1 MNSRTVSGILID
13 NVASLKDSKVEIRD
27 TMPNEKRVREIVEDM
42 IGANSTISIQ
52 VVLAEVEHTIYNED
66 DLEKAN
72 LKSPLFIGSIKASP
86 TLKGYEVGSGA
97 SGWIFPLDPNIRA
110 YPIKGE
116 LVPIVTFG
124 GQTYYINGP
133 VATKA
138 NPNNNLMALITNED
152 GKGKSNKG
160 NVLGWLSGGR
170 EKGGFVPT
178 DIPRPVKQF
187 PGDWAINGR
196 NDQSIRIGKIG
207 DKDGNSHS
215 VMKFRISPQ
224 ETKAAQL
231 LTPRKEEINEDVASI
246 YMSRDEEV
254 ELNIHPKA
262 GKEITPKKFIG
273 DQIIIDS
280 TTLVFNS
287 KKGGDINLYSGK
299 NLNVVSMNVQN
310 IVGEIVNVGSDKK
323 TQPAV
328 LGNSLVDF
336 LVEVVQELNRL
347 GGKLAGA
354 TGVGNLGV
362 TVPIPG
368 LGGAGSGLQSY
379 AAEVTKERLEKR
391 LLSNNV
397 NISQKKRSGL

>member
-1 MNSRTVSGILID
+1 
-13 NVASLKDSKVEIRD
+13 
-27 TMPNEKRVREIVEDM
+27 
-42 IGANSTISIQ
+42 
-52 VVLAEVEHTIYNED
+52 
-66 DLEKAN
+66 
-72 LKSPLFIGSIKASP
+72 
-86 TLKGYEVGSGA
+86 
-97 SGWIFPLDPNIRA
+97 
-110 YPIKGE
+110 
-116 LVPIVTFG
+116 
-124 GQTYYINGP
+124 
-133 VATKA
+133 
-138 NPNNNLMALITNED
+138 
-152 GKGKSNKG
+152 
-160 NVLGWLSGGR
+160 
-170 EKGGFVPT
+170 
-178 DIPRPVKQF
+178 
-187 PGDWAINGR
+187 
-196 NDQSIRIGKIG
+196 
-207 DKDGNSHS
+207 
-215 VMKFRISPQ
+215 
-224 ETKAAQL
+224 
-231 LTPRKEEINEDVASI
+231 
-246 YMSRDEEV
+246 MSRDEEV
-254 ELNIHPKA
+254 ALNIHPKA

-299 NLNVVSMNVQN
+299 NLNVVSKNVQN